1 MSQSNDPP
9 RLRTLGEGLPELL
22 THALGAVHDDTPTPH
37 EVNQMWRQVWLAL
50 GLPAPVLPLPVAAPV
65 ATAKVGAAAKVG
77 TVAAAA
83 SKSGSAALA
92 WIALPVAISG
102 IGAAVFL
109 HQRANVEP
117 EVPGFSTA
125 RTEKFERAT
134 KTPRPSSL
142 PEAANVPP
150 VAANVEISVPSAT
163 RALPVPAQPTP
174 PQPVPTFGSEAS
186 TAPIPA
192 ESEVKLLSRA
202 QAALAANPSQA
213 LSIAGEHEHR
223 FPSGTFVQEREVI
236 VIQALVRLGRTL
248 EARARAEHFHTLFP
262 GSAHGRRVDVLV
274 R

>member
-37 EVNQMWRQVWLAL
+37 DVNQMRHKVWLAL
-50 GLPAPVLPLPVAAPV
+50 GLPAPVLPLPVAAP
-65 ATAKVGAAAKVG
+65 AAVAKVG

-92 WIALPVAISG
+92 WIALPLAISG

-109 HQRANVEP
+109 QQRAHVRAEA
-117 EVPGFSTA
+117 PGSSNA
-125 RTEKFERAT
+125 VRTEFQ

-142 PEAANVPP
+142 PEVANVPP
-150 VAANVEISVPSAT
+150 VAASVAISVPSAT
-163 RALPVPAQPTP
+163 RALPVPAHPTP
-174 PQPVPTFGSEAS
+174 PQAVPTFGSEVS
-186 TAPIPA
+186 MAPMHT
-192 ESEVKLLSRA
+192 ESEVALLSRA
-202 QAALAANPSQA
+202 QAALAGNPSQA

-223 FPSGTFVQEREVI
+223 FPSGTFAQEREVI

-248 EARARAEHFHTLFP
+248 EARTRAEHFHMLFP